1 MNSKPLLSTTDDDL
15 KQWRDG
21 GRSERTLL
29 LLLALAIL
37 ALVLIGIK
45 VASSAPLPQ
54 AGPEPSRFRAGQR
67 QGWHRGP
74 GPMGPE
80 QELGWLSDRLKLT
93 DDQKAKIKPLIE
105 DEHKQ
110 LTALREDTSQSR
122 EEKRAKFKQ
131 IHAST
136 YDQIRPLLTEPQ
148 QATLKQME
156 EQREQRMKAR
166 QGRGGQAPPPQQE

>member
-1 MNSKPLLSTTDDDL
+1 MNSKPLLSMQDDEL
-15 KQWRDG
+15 KKWREG

-29 LLLALAIL
+29 LLLALAIV
-37 ALVLIGIK
+37 AMVLIGIK

-54 AGPEPSRFRAGQR
+54 AGQH
-67 QGWHRGP
+67 QGWHHGP

-80 QELGWLSDRLKLT
+80 QELGWLSDKLQLT

-110 LTALREDTSQSR
+110 LAALRGDSSLTRQDR
-122 EEKRAKFKQ
+122 QAKFQQ

-136 YDQIRPLLTEPQ
+136 YDQIRPILTEPQ

-156 EQREQRMKAR
+156 EQQQQRMKAR
-166 QGRGGQAPPPQQE
+166 QGKAGQAPPPPQQ